1 LQLSRLLLSRQ
12 TADLLHVLQS
22 EQATYTR
29 EREVYFHPSLARDNL
44 ILHYLPKVRMIAS
57 RIHRRLPANISLDDL
72 ISAGVL
78 GLIAAVDGFDPS
90 QGVRLN
96 TYAEYKIRGAI
107 LDSLRDLDWAPRDAR
122 KQARQIERAS
132 SAVEQRWKRAPTED
146 EVAAELGVDIK
157 KYRSWLVRIRD
168 LDIRSLEYR
177 SAEQKWQS
185 LLEFIPD
192 SNERLPS
199 VMFERGETKRLLTD
213 AMAQLRSNERLVL
226 SMYFEEGLTL
236 REIGEFM
243 GVHQTRVS
251 QIKSQAIL
259 HLRIHLAEHWPD
271 CADQVQELALQ
282 SKTTEAV

>member
-1 LQLSRLLLSRQ
+1 MVSAGRGESEGGGRRGGWPLRSRREALQLSPLLFSPR

-22 EQATYTR
+22 EHATSTR
-29 EREVYFHPSLARDNL
+29 EHEVCFHPSRARDNL
-44 ILHYLPKVRMIAS
+44 ILRYLPKVRMIAS
-57 RIHRRLPANISLDDL
+57 QIHRRLPPNISLDDL

-146 EVAAELGVDIK
+146 EVAAELGVDIR

-168 LDIRSLEYR
+168 LDIRSLEFA
-177 SAEQKWQS
+177 SPEQKPQS

-192 SNERLPS
+192 SDERLPS
-199 VMFERGETKRLLTD
+199 VMFERREVKRVLTD
-213 AMAQLRSNERLVL
+213 AMAQLRSNERLV
-226 SMYFEEGLTL
+226 
-236 REIGEFM
+236 
-243 GVHQTRVS
+243 V
-251 QIKSQAIL
+251 AIT
-259 HLRIHLAEHWPD
+259 
-271 CADQVQELALQ
+271 
-282 SKTTEAV
+282 SKKG